1 MTGLKRDQE
10 EKGKYNLDTVE
21 ERRLKT
27 ILILMLFTKKAIEQ
41 SDQKS
46 SESWSQIQFSSVQSL
61 NRIRLF
67 ATPWIAARQASL
79 SITNSQSSLK
89 LMSIESVMPSSHLIL
104 CHSLLLLPPNP
115 SQDQSLFQWVNS
127 SHEMANSLVKCQIVM
142 SVINK
147 TEQKCRDW

>member
-46 SESWSQIQFSSVQSL
+46 SES
-61 NRIRLF
+61 
-67 ATPWIAARQASL
+67 
-79 SITNSQSSLK
+79 
-89 LMSIESVMPSSHLIL
+89 
-104 CHSLLLLPPNP
+104 
-115 SQDQSLFQWVNS
+115 
-127 SHEMANSLVKCQIVM
+127 
-142 SVINK
+142 
-147 TEQKCRDW
+147 